1 MMNKV
6 HLTDHKTSFYLFA
19 YIWIMYA
26 IVYMTKNCFSGAM
39 ASIVNEGIMTK
50 SQTGL
55 ITAMF
60 YLTYAPLQIVGG
72 KLADRWRPD
81 LLILTGLLGAAAS
94 NLVIYF
100 NQNYYVMLVSWTLN
114 ACLQFALWP
123 AAFKIVSSQL
133 AHAHRIRGVFY
144 ISFAST
150 FGLCFTF
157 IVAAIVERWQDNFL
171 LSAVLLL
178 ALAAGF
184 AIIYSKASKQMV
196 EDEDVTITPLACSE
210 NIPEDIDTSDKNMFI
225 KCGIYPFIMI
235 CVVRGIVD
243 IGFKNVVPTLLMESY
258 EDITPAIGNLLNIII
273 IFSGFLGM
281 LVAKLLYPKHISDV
295 IKGTGFLFALMI
307 PLTLFTMFIGKVH
320 VVFIVISLSLII
332 ALCSGAGLFAQYYSM
347 KFAKYGK
354 NGEVSG
360 MINFGVSTGI
370 VIQSYGT
377 SLVADLWNWTAVLG
391 ILATLCIISFII
403 VPVIYPKWKRFL
415 RDYHM

>member
-1 MMNKV
+1 MNKV
-6 HLTDHKTSFYLFA
+6 HLTDHRTSFCLFA
-19 YIWIMYA
+19 YIWLMYA

-39 ASIVNEGIMTK
+39 ASIVSEGIMTK
-50 SQTGL
+50 SQTGF

-60 YLTYAPLQIVGG
+60 YLAYAPLQIVGG

-81 LLILTGLLGAAAS
+81 LLILIGLLGAAVS

-100 NQNYYVMLVSWTLN
+100 NQNYYVMLISWTLN

-123 AAFKIVSSQL
+123 AVFKIVSSQL
-133 AHAHRIRGVFY
+133 AHEHRVRGVFY

-157 IVAAIVERWQDNFL
+157 IVGAIVSKWQDNFL
-171 LSAVLLL
+171 ISAVMLFAL
-178 ALAAGF
+178 ALGF
-184 AIIYSKASKQMV
+184 VFIYSRASRKMV
-196 EDEDVTITPLACSE
+196 PDEDIVITSSDGGGSE
-210 NIPEDIDTSDKNMFI
+210 NKALDTDSKNMFR
-225 KCGIYPFIMI
+225 KCGIYFFIVI

-258 EDITPAIGNLLNIII
+258 ENITPSIGNLLNIII

-281 LVAKLLYPKHISDV
+281 FVAKRLYPSRITDV
-295 IKGTGFLFALMI
+295 IKGTGLLFALMI
-307 PLTLFTMFIGKVH
+307 PLTLFTMLIGKVH

-347 KFAKYGK
+347 KFSKYGK

-360 MINFGVSTGI
+360 MINSGVSAGI

-391 ILATLCIISFII
+391 ILAALCIVSFII
-403 VPVIYPKWKRFL
+403 VPVIYPRWKRFV
-415 RDYHM
+415 REYHI